1 MKIAITGEKGFVGTH
16 LRLYIEKIINNEFIE
31 LGKDYLNS
39 IDKLNGADW
48 LIHCASVHR
57 LPNPEMV
64 LSENVRIHS
73 ELIRDL
79 VIKNIS
85 INIVFLSSIQENDD
99 TFYGESKREGKRMLS
114 EYCKSVNKK
123 FISYSLPN
131 LFGPYAKPYRYSFI
145 ATFCYNAI
153 NEIESTYNKKDID
166 LCFVTNAVRNILL
179 FDSEAKF
186 QSVRKTVEEVYYTIQ
201 QFHKLFNDSHVIPL
215 FNNEF
220 EFNLFYTYLSYRQY
234 IINYNINQL

>member
-16 LRLYIEKIINNEFIE
+16 LRLYIENIINNEFID

-73 ELIRDL
+73 ELIRKL
-79 VIKNIS
+79 EIKNIS

-99 TFYGESKREGKRMLS
+99 TFYGESKREGKRILS
-114 EYCKSVNKK
+114 EYCESVNKN

-145 ATFCYNAI
+145 ATFCYNII
-153 NEIESTYNKKDID
+153 NGIESTFNKNDID
-166 LCFVTNAVRNILL
+166 LCYVTNAVRNILL
-179 FDSEAKF
+179 FDSAAEF
-186 QSVRKTVEEVYYTIQ
+186 HSVRKTVEEVYYTIQ
-201 QFHKLFNDSHVIPL
+201 KFHKQFSESHIIPSFNDEFELNLFN
-215 FNNEF
+215 
-220 EFNLFYTYLSYRQY
+220 TYLSYRQY
-234 IINYNINQL
+234 KINYNIT